1 MVVLLHDRLL
11 VIAFQVELLPPSLRI
26 HIVPV
31 TIPCAKSTAFLK
43 RNVLVKTL

>member
-1 MVVLLHDRLL
+1 MIVVLHGRLL
-11 VIAFQVELLPPSLRI
+11 VIAFQVELLPHSLRI

-31 TIPCAKSTAFLK
+31 TIPCAKSIAFPK